1 MTFACEQCGATL
13 ACEGARTAT
22 CPYCASPSV
31 VERPRSAGQV
41 DPMFVLPHGFAA
53 GGARSRLEAWLRS
66 RTIFIDSRVRRAAV
80 EELRGIYVPAYL
92 YSAVARTQ
100 YTASIGEHY
109 TETEEYEAKDEHG
122 KPVTK
127 TRSVTRTE
135 HCPLAGSHVGYVTD
149 VIVSASQG
157 LPNRELA
164 AIEPFDLR
172 QLRRFAPSFVTGWL
186 AEEFS
191 RSRDACHGASRAAAI
206 EDIGARLR
214 AFMPGDSH
222 SDLDWHTTVEWESL
236 DPLYVPVWVLALRWH
251 ADKPPVRVV
260 INGQTG
266 EATGKLP
273 LSPWKIAIAV
283 VVLAAIVATLILVL
297 RR

>member
-1 MTFACEQCGATL
+1 
-13 ACEGARTAT
+13 
-22 CPYCASPSV
+22 
-31 VERPRSAGQV
+31 
-41 DPMFVLPHGFAA
+41 MFVLPHGFDAA
-53 GGARSRLEAWLRS
+53 GARSRLEAWLRS

-92 YSAVARTQ
+92 YSAVARTS

-109 TETEEYEAKDEHG
+109 TETEEYDTTDEHG
-122 KPVTK
+122 KKVKK

-135 HCPLAGSHVGYVTD
+135 HRSLAGPHVGYVTD

-164 AIEPFDLR
+164 AIEPFDMR

-191 RSRDACHGASRAAAI
+191 RSRDVCHTASRGAAI
-206 EDIGARLR
+206 DDIGVRLR

-222 SDLDWHTTVEWESL
+222 SDLEWRTTVEWESL

-283 VVLAAIVATLILVL
+283 LLLAAIVATIILVA
-297 RR
+297 RK